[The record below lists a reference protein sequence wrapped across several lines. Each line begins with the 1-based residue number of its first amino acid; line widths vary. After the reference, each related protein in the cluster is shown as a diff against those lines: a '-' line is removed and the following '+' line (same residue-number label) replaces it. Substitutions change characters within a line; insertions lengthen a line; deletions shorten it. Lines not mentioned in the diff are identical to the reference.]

1 MRHPQ
6 VLAVTESGTPFQFL
20 HWQDAITQKVK
31 GNISYEMGDLDQFL
45 GGTSRM
51 TGERS
56 HVEIGSIVFIKGKFK
71 YSTKAP
77 ALTNT
82 SLFKRDLYTCSYC
95 GRFTPEAQMTRDH
108 IVPVSKGGKDTW
120 TNCTSACKKCN
131 NAKGNHMLEDTEM
144 ELIWVPYTPNRAE
157 TLILSNRNIL
167 ADQAQFIS
175 HHIPKHSRV
184 PQYLERHCGIT
195 L

>member
-6 VLAVTESGTPFQFL
+6 VLAVTESGTPFQWL
-20 HWQDAITQKVK
+20 HLYDAITAKVK
-31 GNISYEMGDLDQFL
+31 GTIAYEMGNTDELF
-45 GGTSRM
+45 GGVSRM

-56 HVEIGSIVFIKGKFK
+56 HVEVGSIVFIKGKFK

-77 ALTNT
+77 ALTNP

-108 IVPVSKGGKDTW
+108 IIPVSKGGKDTW
-120 TNCTSACKKCN
+120 MNCTSACKKCN
-131 NAKGNHMLEDTEM
+131 NAKGNHMLEDTDM
-144 ELIWVPYTPNRAE
+144 ELIWTPYTPNRAE
-157 TLILSNRNIL
+157 ALILSNRHIL
-167 ADQAQFIS
+167 FDQAQFIAS
-175 HHIPKHSRV
+175 HVSKHSRV
-184 PQYLERHCGIT
+184 PQYLERHCGIV